1 MSVGEGGRKGA
12 NGGKSGGISIQ
23 FSLDAITREI
33 GTASPHLFNG

>member
-1 MSVGEGGRKGA
+1 MKGDGKESTLA
-12 NGGKSGGISIQ
+12 NVGKSGGMSIQ